1 MKARFY
7 SSLHF
12 DLKKRQGLNKDY
24 KIIWT
29 QMRKFQDKQSNIKL
43 LHFKGWKSFVR
54 GKYWKKPKK
63 LIILFHV
70 IYTLQW
76 LRKEFT

>member
-7 SSLHF
+7 SSLDF
-12 DLKKRQGLNKDY
+12 DLRKRQGLNKDY

-43 LHFKGWKSFVR
+43 LYFKG
-54 GKYWKKPKK
+54 
-63 LIILFHV
+63 
-70 IYTLQW
+70 
-76 LRKEFT
+76 